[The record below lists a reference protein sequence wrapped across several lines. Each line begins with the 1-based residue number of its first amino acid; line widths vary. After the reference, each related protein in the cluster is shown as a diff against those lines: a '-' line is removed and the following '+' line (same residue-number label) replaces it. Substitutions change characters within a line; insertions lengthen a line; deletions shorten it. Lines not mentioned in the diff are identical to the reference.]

1 MIAAGGKRILALRH
15 RGLRPDQMV
24 VVSLIGEMPVEWLVT
39 PDLDTDYDW
48 LWSVDLDLLVVSSI
62 RTPAEP
68 LRALLRALRG
78 HRPRSVRLWVDE
90 PRIGYDLWFRP
101 TMESVVGPPDRWDW
115 VMEPARFLPCEDE
128 AMRQALY
135 MTQGGVE
142 A

>member
-1 MIAAGGKRILALRH
+1 LIAPGGDRVLSLR
-15 RGLRPDQMV
+15 RGGMRPGESV

-48 LWSVDLDLLVVSSI
+48 MWAVDLDLLVVSSV

-68 LRALLRALRG
+68 LRALVAALRR
-78 HRPRSVRLWVDE
+78 HRPRNVRLWIDE

-101 TMESVVGPPDRWDW
+101 TIESVVGPPDKWVW
-115 VMEPARFLPCEDE
+115 VMESTRFLPCEED
-128 AMRQALY
+128 AIKQSLY
-135 MTQGGVE
+135 LTQGGFQ